1 MKMRCSVCNHPTYNL
16 YCSPACKQ
24 KAYRA
29 RKKQKE
35 IAKSMTMTINEKLIY
50 DEMTKRYRNFAGQFD
65 GMKNDHSLEVAI
77 DFMWAV
83 SQLKEV
89 ME

>member
-1 MKMRCSVCNHPTYNL
+1 MNCSVCGNPTYNL
-16 YCSPACKQ
+16 YCSSACKQ

-29 RKKQKE
+29 RKKQEEK
-35 IAKSMTMTINEKLIY
+35 AKSMTMTINEKIVY
-50 DEMTKRYRNFAGQFD
+50 DEMTKRYRNFD
-65 GMKNDHSLEVAI
+65 GMFKGMENDHNLEVAI

-89 ME
+89 S